1 MPSQVDLVET
11 VGATVVAITGELDSS
26 SSSTLRD
33 RLLALIPDGGHVRL
47 DLSGL
52 TYISSAGLRT
62 LLLVYRQATNRGT
75 QVTLTNLQDE
85 VRFVMSATG
94 FLSLFEVEGKPEP

>member
-11 VGATVVAITGELDSS
+11 VGTTVIAITGELDSS
-26 SSSTLRD
+26 SSTPLRD
-33 RLLALIPDGGHVRL
+33 RLMALIPDSGQVRL

-62 LLLVYRQATNRGT
+62 LLLVYRRATSRGT
-75 QVTLTNLQDE
+75 QVTLTGIQDE
-85 VRFVMSATG
+85 VWFVMSATG
-94 FLSLFEVEGKPEP
+94 FLNLFDVEGKPEP

>member
-11 VGATVVAITGELDSS
+11 VGTTVVAITGELDSS
-26 SSSTLRD
+26 SSATLRD
-33 RLLALIPDGGHVRL
+33 RLLALIPDNGQVRL

-62 LLLVYRQATNRGT
+62 LLLVYRQAQNRGT
-75 QVTLTNLQDE
+75 QVTLTDIQDE

-94 FLSLFEVEGKPEP
+94 FLSLFDVEDKPDS

>member
-1 MPSQVDLVET
+1 MTSQVDLRET
-11 VGATVVAITGELDSS
+11 ANAIVVAISGELDAASA
-26 SSSTLRD
+26 TGLRD
-33 RLLALIPDGGHVRL
+33 QLISMIPSGSVVRL

-62 LLLVYRQATNRGT
+62 MLLAYRHARSEGSE
-75 QVTLTNLQDE
+75 VTLSGIRDE

-94 FLSLFEVEGKPEP
+94 FLSLFEIEEAS

>member
-1 MPSQVDLVET
+1 MPSQVDLLET
-11 VGATVVAITGELDSS
+11 VGTTVVAIAGELDSS
-26 SSSTLRD
+26 SSATLRD
-33 RLLALIPDGGHVRL
+33 RLLPLIPDNGQVSL

-75 QVTLTNLQDE
+75 EVTLTGIQDE

-94 FLSLFEVEGKPEP
+94 FLNLFNVEVKPEP

>member
-1 MPSQVDLVET
+1 MPSQVDLLET
-11 VGATVVAITGELDSS
+11 AGTTVVAITGEIDSS
-26 SSSTLRD
+26 SSAALRD
-33 RLLALIPDGGHVRL
+33 RLLPLIPDNGQVRL

-62 LLLVYRQATNRGT
+62 LLLAYRHAQNRGT
-75 QVTLTNLQDE
+75 QVTLTGIQEE

-94 FLSLFEVEGKPEP
+94 FLGLFGIEGRPAQ